1 MCNKSACARYN
12 FDLFSTTLTISKE
25 FEKRAAIPGSIE
37 QLTFCQLMATYG
49 DALIVERYET
59 HQSKKGLNFKQMEV
73 YISKCRNADKRM
85 KEFVTVKELSKGQSS
100 PYKYVKTWFMANY
113 PNYSE
118 TPEFDEE
125 GFILLNAK
133 ADGKADHKAQEV
145 VANAEEA
152 PAVSSH
158 KAKITVIT
166 NAA

>member
-1 MCNKSACARYN
+1 MCNKSNCARYN

-25 FEKRAAIPGSIE
+25 FEKRAAIPGTIE

-49 DALIVERYET
+49 DALVVERYET

-85 KEFVTVKELSKGQSS
+85 KAFNTVKELSKGQSS

-118 TPEFDEE
+118 TPIFDDD
-125 GFILLNAK
+125 GFILLENEVNQKSQEAAAK
-133 ADGKADHKAQEV
+133 
-145 VANAEEA
+145 AEEA
-152 PAVSSH
+152 PVVSSH
-158 KAKITVIT
+158 EGNIIHITR
-166 NAA
+166 AA